1 VKRLLIALA
10 ALLVAGVALAF
21 DPRPTAEAAGAPR
34 IGVLRPAD
42 TYTWD
47 REVTMQRT
55 VVDVL
60 GEELRKRGFDAYEV
74 DQTFTELERD
84 ADRDADF
91 YVEIVGAGGES
102 FDYGGVGVGGRHADV
117 WLGLIVS
124 RVAAELRVYDGRT
137 LETLAT
143 KTLAKKNTAVLPT
156 SFGLGG
162 RDFFAMFALPFI
174 ERAQLRSVARA
185 AARDAAGR
193 VADAVREQ

>member
-1 VKRLLIALA
+1 MKRLLIALA
-10 ALLVAGVALAF
+10 ALLVAGTALAF
-21 DPRPTAEAAGAPR
+21 DPRPADVALR

-42 TYTWD
+42 TYTWH

-60 GEELRKRGFDAYEV
+60 GDELRKRGFDAYEV
-74 DQTFTELERD
+74 DLTFTQLEQD
-84 ADRDADF
+84 PDRDADF

-102 FDYGGVGVGGRHADV
+102 FDYGGLGVGGRHADV
-117 WLGLIVS
+117 SFGLIVS

-137 LETLAT
+137 LQTLAT
-143 KTLAKKNTAVLPT
+143 KTLSKKNTAVLPT
-156 SFGLGG
+156 SIGIGG
-162 RDFFAMFALPFI
+162 SDFFAVFAMPFV

-185 AARDAAGR
+185 AARDAAVR